1 MVLGAGAFSSVAHA
15 QSIRDHTRPTHT
27 HEGAVSEAQADVL
40 TLTLAPVGKQIVQT
54 WIRTAGVLDASRQ
67 RLSACVRSPDGE
79 RVRTDQRVRA
89 FPPDSKSSIYQARV
103 VTVTAGKDCTHVEA
117 RLSGPVYG
125 DASRY
130 VMEIIVPLG
139 DLLAIPNEAIIER
152 EGSRIVYVQE
162 SPGQYAP
169 REIHV
174 GEKGELY
181 TEVVHGVAEGDQVV
195 TIGSFFV
202 DADYRLKTALPES
215 ANTSD
220 PAGDAHQH
228 GSAHQHN

>member
-1 MVLGAGAFSSVAHA
+1 M
-15 QSIRDHTRPTHT
+15 
-27 HEGAVSEAQADVL
+27 
-40 TLTLAPVGKQIVQT
+40 TLAPVGKQVVQT

-67 RLSACVRSPDGE
+67 RLSACVVSPDGE

-103 VTVTAGKDCTHVEA
+103 VSVTAGEDCTRVEA
-117 RLSGPVYG
+117 KLSGPVYG

-139 DLLAIPNEAIIER
+139 ELLAIPNEAIIER

-174 GEKGELY
+174 GEKGEP
-181 TEVVHGVAEGDQVV
+181 TRGVHGVAEGDQVV

-202 DADYRLKTALPES
+202 DADYRLKAAPPES
-215 ANTSD
+215 ATSSD